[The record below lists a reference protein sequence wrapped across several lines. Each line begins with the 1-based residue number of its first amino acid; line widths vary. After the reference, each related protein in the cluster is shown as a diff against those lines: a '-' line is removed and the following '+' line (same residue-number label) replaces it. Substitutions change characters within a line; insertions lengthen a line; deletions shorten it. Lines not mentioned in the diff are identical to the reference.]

1 MKSEANVH
9 PNQEQLYEFKQLPE
23 ALLQKITRV
32 ESFKIMLFTPR
43 IFTHSHLCRQQTAET
58 NLDGLYFLHQN
69 ILKVSFHIIHNGTSI
84 FLNDRQSKRIV
95 LLKAKNRQETKL
107 TRQATGKS

>member
-1 MKSEANVH
+1 MKSETNVH
-9 PNQEQLYEFKQLPE
+9 PNREQLYEFKQLPE

-43 IFTHSHLCRQQTAET
+43 IFTHNHLCRQQTAET
-58 NLDGLYFLHQN
+58 NLDGLYFLRQN
-69 ILKVSFHIIHNGTSI
+69 TLKVSFHIIHNGSSI
-84 FLNDRQSKRIV
+84 FLLDRQSKRIV

-107 TRQATGKS
+107 TRLATGKS